1 MLEFPEPQRKVAEA
15 AATALLSHFDLED
28 LSMGG
33 GTVLQTRWE
42 RSGSEGRL

>member
-1 MLEFPEPQRKVAEA
+1 MPQFPEQQRKAAEA
-15 AATALLSHFDLED
+15 AASALLSHFELQD